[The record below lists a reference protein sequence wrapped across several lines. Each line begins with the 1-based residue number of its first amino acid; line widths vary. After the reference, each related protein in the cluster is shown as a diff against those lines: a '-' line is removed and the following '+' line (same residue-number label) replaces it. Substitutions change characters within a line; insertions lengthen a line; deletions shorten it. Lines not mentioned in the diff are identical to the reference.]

1 MVDWQPSGRFD
12 WLRLRAQIQAD
23 IRAFFSAR
31 GVIEVSTPLLT
42 ACGVSEP
49 QIHSIQLSDGQGFL
63 RTSPEYHHK
72 RLLAAGFGDLYELG
86 PVMRAAEKG
95 RLHRPEFTLLEWYRL
110 GLGWEPLAMETLELI
125 EACSRRVGRHWNS
138 ALMSW
143 QSVFIDS
150 LGFDPLRLGEDE
162 NANRALAAMTRDLP
176 SDCDQAMRLD
186 YLMATKIQ
194 PSLPPNQLT
203 VIYHYPAEQAALAE
217 LEPADPRLARRF
229 EVFAGPLELANG
241 YQELRDPG
249 EQAWRF
255 DRDNRRRREL
265 GLPIMLADQAL
276 LAALSHGLPPC
287 SGVALGFDRL
297 MMTLT
302 DAGAIS
308 EVVAF
313 G

>member
-1 MVDWQPSGRFD
+1 MVSWQPSGRFD

-23 IRAFFSAR
+23 IRGFFSAL
-31 GVIEVSTPLLT
+31 GVTEISTPLLT
-42 ACGVSEP
+42 ACGVTEP

-63 RTSPEYHHK
+63 RSSPEYHHK

-86 PVMRAAEKG
+86 PVMRAAEQG
-95 RLHRPEFTLLEWYRL
+95 RLHSPEFTLLEWYRL

-125 EACSRRVGRHWNS
+125 ETCSRRVGRRWES
-138 ALMSW
+138 KLMSW
-143 QSVFIDS
+143 QTVFADT

-162 NANRALAAMTRDLP
+162 SANLALAAMTRDLP
-176 SDCDQAMRLD
+176 AECDRAMRLD

-203 VIYHYPAEQAALAE
+203 VIYHYPADQAALAE

-241 YQELRDPG
+241 YQELRDPR
-249 EQAWRF
+249 EQARRF
-255 DRDNRRRREL
+255 ERDNRRRRAL
-265 GLPIMLADQAL
+265 GLPTMAADQAL
-276 LAALSHGLPPC
+276 LAALTHGLPPC

-302 DAGAIS
+302 GAETIS